1 MGKSILKAI
10 WYCILICVA
19 IPLIWVISA
28 VGMAAWPIVIVLIV
42 FLLPGIIIGIIIGSK
57 AKSKKDEE

>member
-10 WYCILICVA
+10 LCWILICVA

-28 VGMAAWPIVIVLIV
+28 VGMAAWPILIVLIV